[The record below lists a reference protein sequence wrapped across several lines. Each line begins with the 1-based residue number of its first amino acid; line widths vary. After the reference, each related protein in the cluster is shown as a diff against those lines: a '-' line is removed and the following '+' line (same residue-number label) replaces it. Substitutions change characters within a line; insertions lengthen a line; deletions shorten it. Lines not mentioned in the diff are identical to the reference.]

1 MPLWQSTPCNMPR
14 FFVDKDAVGEQEL
27 TLTGGDAFH
36 IARSLRMAVG
46 DAITVSDGEG
56 GEYSCRL
63 SRIRDDE
70 CIAEILAR
78 GEASGESPV
87 RITLYMA
94 YPKSDKLELVIQ
106 KAVELGVCEIVP
118 FESSRCIKRPKAEKI
133 EKQTARLARIA
144 EEAAKQCGRGILPRV
159 GEPISFS
166 EMLRRARGAECSL
179 FCYEGDG
186 ARSMKAVLTE
196 NSDKRSFSVIVG
208 SEGGFSPEEA
218 EAAISAGLCSV
229 NLGPR
234 IRRCETAPIYALS
247 ALSYF
252 FEL

>member
-14 FFVDKDAVGEQEL
+14 FFVDKDSIGEGEVL
-27 TLTGGDAFH
+27 LTGGDAFH

-46 DAITVSDGEG
+46 DEITVSDGEG
-56 GEYSCRL
+56 GEYACRL
-63 SRIRDDE
+63 SRIRDEE
-70 CIAEILAR
+70 CVAEILSR
-78 GEASGESPV
+78 SEASGESPV

-106 KAVELGVCEIVP
+106 KAVELGAAEIIP

-144 EEAAKQCGRGILPRV
+144 EEAAKQCGRGILPTV

-166 EMLRRARGAECSL
+166 EMLKRACEAECSL
-179 FCYEGDG
+179 FCYEGCG
-186 ARSMKAVLTE
+186 ARSMKAVLAE
-196 NSDKRSFSVIVG
+196 NAGKKSFSVIVG

-218 EAAISAGLCSV
+218 ESAARAGLNSV

-234 IRRCETAPIYALS
+234 VLRCETAPMYALS
-247 ALSYF
+247 AISYF